1 MVSHAHAQAR
11 PLLGAAAWSVD
22 RAAWRNTMKVAM
34 IAPSNHRLMSDLA
47 VPVDTEEIASEYT
60 ALEANTVS
68 AYLQHG
74 GFT

>member
-1 MVSHAHAQAR
+1 
-11 PLLGAAAWSVD
+11 
-22 RAAWRNTMKVAM
+22 MKVAM